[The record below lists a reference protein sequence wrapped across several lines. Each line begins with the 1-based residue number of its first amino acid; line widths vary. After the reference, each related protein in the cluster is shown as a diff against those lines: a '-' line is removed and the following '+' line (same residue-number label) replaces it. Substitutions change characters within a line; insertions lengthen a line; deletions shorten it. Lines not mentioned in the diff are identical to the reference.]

1 VTTTQEHS
9 SARLPSKIMLK
20 SFHGKYV
27 AAEPS
32 GHMVA
37 NRNWADDWEKFDVL
51 PKGTAT
57 VALRSFHGK
66 FVSANA
72 NGMMRN
78 TERSSDSDDTSFEV
92 TFAASG
98 ALVLKSF
105 HGKYVSAHAWT
116 SALTA
121 DKKDFDDWE
130 EFEVIDLADRWPSY
144 LSIKSAQGLY
154 LRGYPDGHVAA
165 DGWWPLD
172 SWERFGITHNVDGTV
187 SLRCDHGEYISVQP
201 DGSLHTRKQSEGTE
215 KFAVTHLDDGNFTMQ
230 DHTGR
235 YLWSSRNG
243 ALNAQHTAATSSW
256 ERKFQVVFLF

>member
-1 VTTTQEHS
+1 
-9 SARLPSKIMLK
+9 M
-20 SFHGKYV
+20 G
-27 AAEPS
+27 
-32 GHMVA
+32 
-37 NRNWADDWEKFDVL
+37 EKFDVL

-78 TERSSDSDDTSFEV
+78 TERSSDSDDTSFQV
-92 TFAASG
+92 MFANG

-121 DKKDFDDWE
+121 DKKDFDDW
-130 EFEVIDLADRWPSY
+130 WPWH

-165 DGWWPLD
+165 DGW
-172 SWERFGITHNVDGTV
+172 
-187 SLRCDHGEYISVQP
+187 
-201 DGSLHTRKQSEGTE
+201 
-215 KFAVTHLDDGNFTMQ
+215 
-230 DHTGR
+230 
-235 YLWSSRNG
+235 
-243 ALNAQHTAATSSW
+243 
-256 ERKFQVVFLF
+256 